1 MSPFRELPCLLRCF
15 QAVAVLLVGVD
26 AANPHTDDFYY
37 GVLPENFTWGVS
49 TSAYQIEGAWNEGG
63 KSEHIWDRFCHE
75 GGHVDMNHT
84 GDVACDSY
92 HKWHDDVTIL
102 KEMGVKHYRF
112 SIAWSRLIPDPTTG
126 VVNPAAVAYYLS
138 LLTALREERIQPM
151 VTLFHWD
158 LPQQYA
164 DAAFSRF
171 GGLVKYWITFN
182 EPWVITWQG
191 YGRGDYAP
199 GIKQPA
205 TLPYLYGH
213 NIIKCHA
220 EAYHLYDTKYRSLFN
235 GMISITLN
243 TDFFSPKDPD
253 NPAHVEAA
261 ERAQEFMLGW
271 FANPIYKDGDY
282 PQVMKDYV
290 RRNSPRGSSRLPEFT
305 EQEKHFIQVTQGY
318 IGDMEVKLSRD
329 PSWRKSASYYLF
341 YVPWGMRGILNW
353 IRTHYNNPP
362 TIVTENGV
370 TDNNGTLQDSH
381 RIDYLRSYIDEM
393 IKATLIDKCNVV
405 GYTVWS
411 IMDNFEWARGYTE
424 KFGIYYVDFDD
435 PQRPRVAKDS
445 AHFYKQVI
453 ADRGFPDPGLVG

>member
-1 MSPFRELPCLLRCF
+1 M
-15 QAVAVLLVGVD
+15 
-26 AANPHTDDFYY
+26 
-37 GVLPENFTWGVS
+37 
-49 TSAYQIEGAWNEGG
+49 
-63 KSEHIWDRFCHE
+63 
-75 GGHVDMNHT
+75 
-84 GDVACDSY
+84 
-92 HKWHDDVTIL
+92 
-102 KEMGVKHYRF
+102 VKHYRF

-158 LPQQYA
+158 LPQILEDNGSWGNDSIIDYFKQYA

-171 GGLVKYWITFN
+171 GGTYDYFGLNHYSTSLC
-182 EPWVITWQG
+182 EP
-191 YGRGDYAP
+191 
-199 GIKQPA
+199 
-205 TLPYLYGH
+205 
-213 NIIKCHA
+213 
-220 EAYHLYDTKYRSLFN
+220 
-235 GMISITLN
+235 
-243 TDFFSPKDPD
+243 TDDVYQAS
-253 NPAHVEAA
+253 
-261 ERAQEFMLGW
+261 
-271 FANPIYKDGDY
+271 
-282 PQVMKDYV
+282 
-290 RRNSPRGSSRLPEFT
+290 
-305 EQEKHFIQVTQGY
+305 VTQGY

-329 PSWRKSASYYLF
+329 PSWRKAASYYLF